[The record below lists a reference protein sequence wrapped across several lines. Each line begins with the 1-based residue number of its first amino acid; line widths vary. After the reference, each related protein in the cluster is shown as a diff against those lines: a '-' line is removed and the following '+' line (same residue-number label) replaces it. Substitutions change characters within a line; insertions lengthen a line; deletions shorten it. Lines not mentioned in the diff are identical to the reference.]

1 MAQGEIVW
9 PISICAQEEVK
20 GSLADAHNQPFS
32 ILLITV
38 QYFICHADHHQAI
51 NLHTH
56 TPLSSFLDR
65 SLPNYPTYIFK
76 LWRVAIF
83 WRAFQMRYQCLRDNH
98 VTLAAP
104 RFKNLGEKKRKWGG
118 ENVVLFV
125 K

>member
-56 TPLSSFLDR
+56 THPLVHFWTDR
-65 SLPNYPTYIFK
+65 SQIILPIYLSCGELQSFGAPFK
-76 LWRVAIF
+76 
-83 WRAFQMRYQCLRDNH
+83 
-98 VTLAAP
+98 
-104 RFKNLGEKKRKWGG
+104 
-118 ENVVLFV
+118 
-125 K
+125 